1 MSWISI
7 GGTKRYQLSY
17 KALGKLLFLILLS
30 FTKLYNFR
38 KITAIYRDHYH
49 MSIVLL
55 CRGLF
60 HDEYY
65 FIIKLRHQLFFEV
78 SKIQTKCA
86 FGWRWKIKIISLF
99 SLFLLLFIGLTAL
112 FGTIHG
118 SHYTI
123 STNFYFYLQY
133 FQQ

>member
-1 MSWISI
+1 MSWTFV

-38 KITAIYRDHYH
+38 KITAIDRDHYR

-60 HDEYY
+60 HNEYY
-65 FIIKLRHQLFFEV
+65 FFMKLRHQLFIEV
-78 SKIQTKCA
+78 SKIQTKYM
-86 FGWRWKIKIISLF
+86 FGSRWKASVCVWR
-99 SLFLLLFIGLTAL
+99 FLLFFVFFSFFDARGLHCSRDITHCSR
-112 FGTIHG
+112 FV
-118 SHYTI
+118 
-123 STNFYFYLQY
+123 
-133 FQQ
+133 

>member
-7 GGTKRYQLSY
+7 RDTKRYQLSY

-38 KITAIYRDHYH
+38 KITSIYRDHYH

-78 SKIQTKCA
+78 SKDKWNRLDLT
-86 FGWRWKIKIISLF
+86 F
-99 SLFLLLFIGLTAL
+99 SANGADSKYIGD
-112 FGTIHG
+112 G
-118 SHYTI
+118 S
-123 STNFYFYLQY
+123 NYLDVYQY
-133 FQQ
+133 